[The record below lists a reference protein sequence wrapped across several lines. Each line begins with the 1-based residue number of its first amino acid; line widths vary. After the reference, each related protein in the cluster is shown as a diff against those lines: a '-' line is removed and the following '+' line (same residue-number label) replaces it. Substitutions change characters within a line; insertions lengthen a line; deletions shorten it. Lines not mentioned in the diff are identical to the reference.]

1 MEASC
6 GLSIVA
12 SSQMVAISTNLNIS
26 IVGGTHSTL
35 NLVFKEI
42 MVKLESKSLLLVPFI
57 SLNGIETI
65 IN

>member
-26 IVGGTHSTL
+26 FVGGTHSIL
-35 NLVFKEI
+35 NLTFKEI
-42 MVKLESKSLLLVPFI
+42 MVKLESKSLLFVPYI
-57 SLNGIETI
+57 TLDSLYII